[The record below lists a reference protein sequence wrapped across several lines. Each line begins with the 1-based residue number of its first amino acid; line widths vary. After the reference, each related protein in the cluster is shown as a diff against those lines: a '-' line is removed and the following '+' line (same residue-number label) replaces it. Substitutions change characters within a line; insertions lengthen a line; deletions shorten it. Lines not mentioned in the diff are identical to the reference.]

1 MTLYDAVE
9 VALRMVRAIRVEQ
22 DEQQR
27 AEAADGRTVR
37 EVFWEERFGSLATYN
52 SEVARGIVH
61 TPEWIQK
68 MADMQSDYNAKIQRR
83 LD

>member
-1 MTLYDAVE
+1 MTKK
-9 VALRMVRAIRVEQ
+9 RRS
-22 DEQQR
+22 
-27 AEAADGRTVR
+27 AADGRTVR
-37 EVFWEERFGSLATYN
+37 EVFWEERFNSLATYN

>member
-1 MTLYDAVE
+1 MRSTTGRFTGGHTPPEGRVNMTKK
-9 VALRMVRAIRVEQ
+9 RRS
-22 DEQQR
+22 
-27 AEAADGRTVR
+27 AADGRTVR
-37 EVFWEERFGSLATYN
+37 EVFWEERFNSLATYN